1 MTPSDAPLLK
11 ALKALAHPTRFRMVQ
26 EIAAAGEL
34 SCGQLGERFHLAQPT
49 ISHHLKLLAD
59 SGVVNLRKEA
69 QHHFITVNR
78 EMIQGVLGYAPRA
91 ALPAGGARRPEGRRQ
106 AGAADVGDSLVAA
119 RDGSAPYVRYIEIS
133 QYSNTPT
140 QEHLRCRPPPGPS
153 TPSTPRSASPSAT

>member
-1 MTPSDAPLLK
+1 MTDATLVK

-26 EIAAAGEL
+26 EIAASGEL

-78 EMIQGVLGYAPRA
+78 EMIQGVLGTLPERLSPPAARA
-91 ALPAGGARRPEGRRQ
+91 VRKAAVKPARRP
-106 AGAADVGDSLVAA
+106 
-119 RDGSAPYVRYIEIS
+119 
-133 QYSNTPT
+133 
-140 QEHLRCRPPPGPS
+140 
-153 TPSTPRSASPSAT
+153 